1 MAKRGELDETDLKI
15 LNLLRSD
22 ARLSFREIGKQIHV
36 STGTVSERVR
46 QMQSSGVIKG
56 FVTALA
62 PEKMGY
68 NVTMMLEISIKQ
80 NVTLEEFEKTL
91 HGFEEAACI
100 HYVTGDWDMM
110 VLMRCTDQD
119 NAAKLLDRVRTLE
132 AVQSLKSQMVM
143 KSCNLCGRCGCDC
156 SWDPPHPQ

>member
-1 MAKRGELDETDLKI
+1 MAKRSELDETDLKI
-15 LNLLRSD
+15 LRLLRSD

-46 QMQSSGVIKG
+46 QMQERGVIKG
-56 FVTALA
+56 FVTAIA

-68 NVTMMLEISIKQ
+68 NVTMLLSLSIKHD
-80 NVTLEEFEKTL
+80 VTLTEFEKTI
-91 HGFEEAACI
+91 GEFEEAACI

-110 VLMRCTDQD
+110 VLMRAIDQD
-119 NAAKLLDRVRTLE
+119 HAAELLDRVRTLE
-132 AVQSLKSQMVM
+132 GVNSLKSHMVM

-156 SWDPPHPQ
+156 AWDPPHPK

>member
-1 MAKRGELDETDLKI
+1 MTKRGELDETDLKI
-15 LNLLRSD
+15 LNLLRSN
-22 ARLSFREIGKQIHV
+22 ARLSFREIGKQIQV

-46 QMQSSGVIKG
+46 NLQESGVIKG
-56 FVTALA
+56 FVTAIA

-68 NVTMMLEISIKQ
+68 SVTMLLELSIKHDL
-80 NVTLEEFEKTL
+80 TLSEFEETL
-91 HGFEEAACI
+91 HDFEEASCI

-119 NAAKLLDRVRTLE
+119 HAAELLDRVRTLE
-132 AVQSLKSQMVM
+132 AVQAIKSHMVM

-156 SWDPPHPQ
+156 AWDPPHPQ